1 MAHIKR
7 NVTAGF
13 NAALMVTLA
22 DERHKDELEIKA
34 YQQKLWQASVAGG
47 IGAILFVSSMGGWL
61 PSIEQGQEVWAG
73 ISLVTLLVLAVV
85 GGHFY
90 RGAWSA
96 LRNRRGNMD
105 TLIAL
110 GTGTAWIYS
119 SIVVFFPEWV
129 PTLARHLYFEAAVII
144 VALVSLGSALEMRAR
159 GKSSAAIKK
168 LIDLQPDQACVIR
181 NGQEMD
187 LPLDQIGLDETLRVR
202 PGERIPLD
210 GVLLEG
216 ESYVDESMLTG
227 EPMPLSKEA
236 GSTVVGGTINGQ
248 GSFLMRSTS
257 IGQETVLARIIE
269 MVRKAQS
276 SKPEIG
282 RLVDRVAAIFV
293 PVVVVIAFISFL
305 VWYLMGPAPQL
316 SYAIVAA
323 MTVLVIACPCA
334 LGLATPMSIMVAVGR
349 AAGMG
354 ILIRNGEALQQAGD
368 VTTVV
373 FDKTGTL
380 TEGKP
385 ELISIHPTKG
395 MSKDALLQ
403 LSASLEQYSEH
414 PLATAITRK
423 AKQQGLSLLESRSF
437 LSETGCGVS
446 AQVEEHRVVLGN
458 RSMMVLEG
466 VTCKGHEEPLQEW
479 AKLGM
484 TPIYVA
490 VDGLLQGLI
499 AIADPIKPEAKSVIE
514 RLYSHGLEV
523 VMLTG
528 DHRDTAATVSQQLGI
543 RQFYSGLLPKDKIDQ
558 IAILQGEGKRI
569 LMVGDGINDAPALTQ
584 ADVGLAIGTGTGVAI
599 ESADIVLMQ
608 GKLQGVLDTILLSR
622 ATMKNI
628 RQNLLGAFAY
638 NTIGIPVAAG
648 VLYPIFGVLLSP
660 VVAAAAM
667 SLSSV
672 TVVTNALRMRKVKLG

>member
-1 MAHIKR
+1 MQKTRLSILGMSCAGCVSAVEVALQQVLGVSSATVNLGERIA
-7 NVTAGF
+7 VIEGDVEGDTLISAVQAAGF

-354 ILIRNGEALQQAGD
+354 ILIRNERHYSRQEMSQRWS
-368 VTTVV
+368 
-373 FDKTGTL
+373 L
-380 TEGKP
+380 TRP
-385 ELISIHPTKG
+385 ERLP
-395 MSKDALLQ
+395 
-403 LSASLEQYSEH
+403 
-414 PLATAITRK
+414 R
-423 AKQQGLSLLESRSF
+423 ESR
-437 LSETGCGVS
+437 
-446 AQVEEHRVVLGN
+446 N
-458 RSMMVLEG
+458 
-466 VTCKGHEEPLQEW
+466 
-479 AKLGM
+479 
-484 TPIYVA
+484 
-490 VDGLLQGLI
+490 
-499 AIADPIKPEAKSVIE
+499 
-514 RLYSHGLEV
+514 
-523 VMLTG
+523 
-528 DHRDTAATVSQQLGI
+528 
-543 RQFYSGLLPKDKIDQ
+543 
-558 IAILQGEGKRI
+558 
-569 LMVGDGINDAPALTQ
+569 
-584 ADVGLAIGTGTGVAI
+584 
-599 ESADIVLMQ
+599 
-608 GKLQGVLDTILLSR
+608 
-622 ATMKNI
+622 
-628 RQNLLGAFAY
+628 
-638 NTIGIPVAAG
+638 
-648 VLYPIFGVLLSP
+648 
-660 VVAAAAM
+660 
-667 SLSSV
+667 
-672 TVVTNALRMRKVKLG
+672 